1 MLYTLMPAAGSA
13 DKIDLKGNYEEFMST
28 IAGGDLQAFLKVAA
42 WVGAAILG
50 LAIFKYVWN
59 RRRGGGKGGGG
70 GSAGVLSAAIVGGIL
85 VAPNALLPFFLGL
98 IDAVMNA
105 FISIGS
111 TVFG

>member
-42 WVGAAILG
+42 WFGAAILG
-50 LAIFKYVWN
+50 IAIFKYFWN

-70 GSAGVLSAAIVGGIL
+70 ASTGVLFAALVGGIL
-85 VAPNALLPFFLGL
+85 VAPNALLPFVLGL
-98 IDAVMNA
+98 IDAIMNA
-105 FISIGS
+105 CISIGS